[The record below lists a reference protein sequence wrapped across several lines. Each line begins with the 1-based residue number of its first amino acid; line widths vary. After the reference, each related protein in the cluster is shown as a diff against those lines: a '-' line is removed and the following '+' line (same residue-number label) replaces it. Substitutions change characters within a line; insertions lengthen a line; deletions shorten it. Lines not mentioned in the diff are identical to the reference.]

1 MLVTKTA
8 INVIGEIA
16 KKGYL
21 IINKNCKSDLQNS
34 ESLFYLKIFFSKI
47 LLTQKKSNCYIGTA
61 TGNGFENGGFA
72 MRKAKKCNTGK
83 KKFVVVW
90 LALVVLFL
98 GSFIR
103 PVDVQAAKVKLNKSA
118 VTIYRG
124 ASTLLKVS
132 GSKKKV
138 KWSSSKKS
146 VVSDVST
153 ASEGKLIKELS
164 QLADEISTGLE
175 TLKADTAKALATEDP
190 LANAKA
196 YQTVVLSDMDELR
209 KSVDAAETLIPDALL
224 PYPTYDKLLFS
235 V

>member
-83 KKFVVVW
+83 KEIRSC
-90 LALVVLFL
+90 LAGI
-98 GSFIR
+98 GSFV
-103 PVDVQAAKVKLNKSA
+103 PWKL
-118 VTIYRG
+118 Y
-124 ASTLLKVS
+124 
-132 GSKKKV
+132 
-138 KWSSSKKS
+138 
-146 VVSDVST
+146 
-153 ASEGKLIKELS
+153 
-164 QLADEISTGLE
+164 
-175 TLKADTAKALATEDP
+175 KAMWMSRLQK
-190 LANAKA
+190 
-196 YQTVVLSDMDELR
+196 
-209 KSVDAAETLIPDALL
+209 
-224 PYPTYDKLLFS
+224 
-235 V
+235 

>member
-124 ASTLLKVS
+124 ASTSLKVS

-138 KWSSSKKS
+138 DGNARAAAGAVFMRKGGNPLCRRHQRGF
-146 VVSDVST
+146 SDGRGYRS
-153 ASEGKLIKELS
+153 GRR
-164 QLADEISTGLE
+164 
-175 TLKADTAKALATEDP
+175 DTAEFP
-190 LANAKA
+190 NF
-196 YQTVVLSDMDELR
+196 YFQERFTVVCGAGVKEKR
-209 KSVDAAETLIPDALL
+209 
-224 PYPTYDKLLFS
+224 
-235 V
+235 

>member
-124 ASTLLKVS
+124 ASTSLKVS

-146 VVSDVST
+146 VVSVSSGKVKGIKAGT
-153 ASEGKLIKELS
+153 AYIYAKVVKR
-164 QLADEISTGLE
+164 
-175 TLKADTAKALATEDP
+175 TLKCKVTVKEPDKSKRINLAK
-190 LANAKA
+190 KK
-196 YQTVVLSDMDELR
+196 QR
-209 KSVDAAETLIPDALL
+209 KL
-224 PYPTYDKLLFS
+224 
-235 V
+235 

>member
-124 ASTLLKVS
+124 ASTSLKLS
-132 GSKKKV
+132 GSKKFRPCSNADYTKYGLL
-138 KWSSSKKS
+138 SNNQSKKFKFS
-146 VVSDVST
+146 YFSSI
-153 ASEGKLIKELS
+153 IKC
-164 QLADEISTGLE
+164 
-175 TLKADTAKALATEDP
+175 
-190 LANAKA
+190 
-196 YQTVVLSDMDELR
+196 R
-209 KSVDAAETLIPDALL
+209 K
-224 PYPTYDKLLFS
+224 
-235 V
+235 